1 MINTDGAASSL
12 VISYL
17 ALRRAIGILGIGLP
31 FVLVIGALVLQ
42 GSGLEPSISS
52 YYYTVMRN
60 VLVGTLCAIGVF
72 LMSYHGYGRA
82 DDIAGDLACG
92 FAIGVALF
100 PTVPA
105 HDPTHAQVIV
115 GCVHYSF
122 AAAFFLTMA
131 YFCLYLFR
139 RSDPSK
145 PMAPRKTT
153 RNRVYTAC
161 GYLILLCILLLA
173 GYGLFLQD
181 TSVARLRPVFWLE
194 AAAIVAFGTS
204 WLVKGEALLQDVRRA
219 DASS

>member
-1 MINTDGAASSL
+1 MINTNGAASSL
-12 VISYL
+12 VFSYL

-31 FVLVIGALVLQ
+31 FVLVIGTLVLQ
-42 GSGLEPSISS
+42 GSGLEPSISN
-52 YYYTVMRN
+52 YYYTIMRN

-72 LMSYHGYGRA
+72 LMSYHGYERA

-105 HDPTHAQVIV
+105 HEPTHTQVII
-115 GCVHYSF
+115 GYVHYGF
-122 AAAFFLTMA
+122 AAAFFLTLA
-131 YFCLYLFR
+131 YFSLCLFR
-139 RSDPSK
+139 KTDPSK
-145 PMAPRKTT
+145 PMTPRKTI
-153 RNRVYTAC
+153 RNRVYTGC

-181 TSVARLRPVFWLE
+181 TSVAQLKPVFWLE
-194 AAAIVAFGTS
+194 ATAVVAFGAS
-204 WLVKGEALLQDVRRA
+204 WLIKGEALLQDVGGA